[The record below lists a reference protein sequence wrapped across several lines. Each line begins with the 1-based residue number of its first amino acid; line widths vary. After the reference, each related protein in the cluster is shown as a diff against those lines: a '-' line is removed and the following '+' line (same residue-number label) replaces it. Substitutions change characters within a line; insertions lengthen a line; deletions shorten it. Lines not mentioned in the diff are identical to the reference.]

1 MPIMAMK
8 AISKMTVAIEDD
20 DADRVVDLDIS
31 SCVSTNLFS
40 SSFIIDDVSEKIINL
55 VKHMLSRVIEP
66 SYDFYLPF
74 FVVK

>member
-8 AISKMTVAIEDD
+8 AISKMTGATEE
-20 DADRVVDLDIS
+20 VVDLDIS

-40 SSFIIDDVSEKIINL
+40 SSFIIDEDVSEKNN
-55 VKHMLSRVIEP
+55 KSCK
-66 SYDFYLPF
+66 FYVEEGHWQLMIDEEEVLPF